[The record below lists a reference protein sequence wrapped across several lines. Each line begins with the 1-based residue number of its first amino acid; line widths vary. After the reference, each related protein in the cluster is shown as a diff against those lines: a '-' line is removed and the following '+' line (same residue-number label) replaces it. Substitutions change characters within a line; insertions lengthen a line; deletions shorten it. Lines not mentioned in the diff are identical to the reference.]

1 MMKLLFYK
9 ICCNSW
15 PPKTL
20 KKNHLKTNN
29 QPETKKIFENLQGK
43 KTHIINFT
51 HHMEYF
57 DIKINCFYG

>member
-29 QPETKKIFENLQGK
+29 QPETKKIFELKSILLGAFK
-43 KTHIINFT
+43 VRKHILLTSLIIWNILT
-51 HHMEYF
+51 
-57 DIKINCFYG
+57 